1 MKYFFQTYFI
11 FLVIISFTSCSNKN
25 NEKTYLLFENE
36 FNKNII
42 DNNAKAFEFEYDGL
56 VPQNS
61 YFIESKLKFLK
72 YSHRPE
78 NGNIESLV
86 YFDINSDSLK
96 KIIRRKINFE
106 WDDNKNER
114 TEKYSDTIHLIL
126 FEKNKTYTYFDNK
139 IIDSIFKKDI
149 YETDIKFIKAI
160 KSVTEK
166 KQNHN

>member
-61 YFIESKLKFLK
+61 YFIDSKLKFLK
-72 YSHRPE
+72 YSHRP
-78 NGNIESLV
+78 
-86 YFDINSDSLK
+86 
-96 KIIRRKINFE
+96 
-106 WDDNKNER
+106 
-114 TEKYSDTIHLIL
+114 
-126 FEKNKTYTYFDNK
+126 
-139 IIDSIFKKDI
+139 
-149 YETDIKFIKAI
+149 
-160 KSVTEK
+160 
-166 KQNHN
+166 